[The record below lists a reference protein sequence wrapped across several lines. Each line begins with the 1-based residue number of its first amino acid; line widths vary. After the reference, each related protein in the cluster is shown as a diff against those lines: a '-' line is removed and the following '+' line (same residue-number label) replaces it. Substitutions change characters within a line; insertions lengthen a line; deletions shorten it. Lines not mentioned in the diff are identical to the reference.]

1 MTWASWPAAVA
12 VALLAGV
19 SCATLGVYVVHR
31 RMAFIGDAV
40 AHTMLPGIV
49 VAAALGWS
57 LSLGGLV
64 AGLVTALGVGWLASR
79 GGLRE
84 DTAIGVLFTAM
95 FALGLAMASGDEAH
109 EHLEAALFGSLATV
123 GGGEVLLL
131 GSIAVL
137 AIAVLILFHK
147 ELELASCDPAYAEV
161 IGIRTNAL
169 RYLLLVVLALVIVAG
184 VQAVGVLL
192 TAALLVTPAAAAS
205 LLTRRLPRTMG
216 VAALFAAVCSGVGL
230 AVAARFDVLPGA
242 AIVLACTA
250 AFAGA
255 WTLRTLRRRN
265 ARSP

>member
-1 MTWASWPAAVA
+1 MSWALGPSALA
-12 VALLAGV
+12 VALLASV

-49 VAAALGWS
+49 LAAALGWS
-57 LSLGGLV
+57 LSVGGLV
-64 AGLVTALGVGWLASR
+64 AGLVTALGVGWLAGR

-95 FALGLAMASGDEAH
+95 FALGLAIASGDEAH
-109 EHLEAALFGSLATV
+109 EHLEAALFGSLETV
-123 GGGEVLLL
+123 DGTDVLLL
-131 GSIAVL
+131 ATIAALTVTVL
-137 AIAVLILFHK
+137 TLFHK

-161 IGIRTNAL
+161 IGIRTDAL

-205 LLTRRLPRTMG
+205 LLTRRLPRTMWL
-216 VAALFAAVCSGVGL
+216 AALLAAVCSVAGL
-230 AVAARFDVLPGA
+230 FVAARFLVLPGA
-242 AIVLACTA
+242 AIVLTCTA
-250 AFAGA
+250 AFGA
-255 WTLRTLRRRN
+255 AWALRALRRRG
-265 ARSP
+265 A

>member
-1 MTWASWPAAVA
+1 MNWASWPSAVA
-12 VALLAGV
+12 VALLASV

-95 FALGLAMASGDEAH
+95 FAFGLAMASGEEAH
-109 EHLEAALFGSLATV
+109 EHLEAALFGSLAAV
-123 GGGEVLLL
+123 DGGDVLLL
-131 GSIAVL
+131 SSIAVL
-137 AIAVLILFHK
+137 AIAVLTLFHK

-169 RYLLLVVLALVIVAG
+169 RYLLLAVLALVIVAG

-205 LLTRRLPRTMG
+205 MLTRRLPHTMG
-216 VAALFAAVCSGVGL
+216 LAALFAAVCSVAGL
-230 AVAARFDVLPGA
+230 LVAARFRLLPGA

-250 AFAGA
+250 AFGIA
-255 WTLRTLRRRN
+255 WALRTMRRRV
-265 ARSP
+265 P